1 MFSIPKKNCY
11 LKKKKHIF
19 ENFNISE
26 NKCIFS
32 VEAAKVIGYICRTLL
47 LTNWVT
53 KMNQTNINSVEV
65 HPPLS
70 RKGAPSGW

>member
-1 MFSIPKKNCY
+1 MFSIPPKK
-11 LKKKKHIF
+11 LLFEKKKPIF
-19 ENFNISE
+19 EIFNISE